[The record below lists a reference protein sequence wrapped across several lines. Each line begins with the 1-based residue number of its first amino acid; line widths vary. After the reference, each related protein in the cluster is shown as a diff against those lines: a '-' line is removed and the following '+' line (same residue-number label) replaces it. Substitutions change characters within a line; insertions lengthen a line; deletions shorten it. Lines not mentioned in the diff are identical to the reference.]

1 MKLALVMVGDDTK
14 QICITTIGKSVIT
27 DIFNVTG
34 SKDNILIMPNINETE
49 KEEFLKRIE
58 E

>member
-1 MKLALVMVGDDTK
+1 M
-14 QICITTIGKSVIT
+14 IR
-27 DIFNVTG
+27 TG
-34 SKDNILIMPNINETE
+34 SKDYILIMKNINETE

>member
-27 DIFNVTG
+27 YIFNVTG
-34 SKDNILIMPNINETE
+34 SKDYILIMPNINETE

>member
-1 MKLALVMVGDDTK
+1 MKIALVMIGDDTK
-14 QICITTIGKSVIT
+14 EICITTIGKAVIT

-34 SKDNILIMPNINETE
+34 SEDYVLSMPNINETE
-49 KEEFLKRIE
+49 KEEFLKWIE